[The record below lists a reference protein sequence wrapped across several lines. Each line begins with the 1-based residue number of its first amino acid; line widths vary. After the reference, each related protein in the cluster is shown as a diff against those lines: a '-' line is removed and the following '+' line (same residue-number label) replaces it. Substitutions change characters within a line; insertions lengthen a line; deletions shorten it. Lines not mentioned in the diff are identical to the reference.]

1 MRVRTRSTRSALLM
15 AGVLL
20 APMAIALGPA
30 GALPPPSPS
39 TEYTSIDGGGASEL
53 PVTSAD
59 GTRVVWVGRSM
70 AANGVYVVDRNSG
83 QTYHV
88 TSGMHFNPDISADGK
103 TLTYVEYGTNRSV
116 YVMDITSLASPG
128 APVLA
133 SQSTAGVPGDGLSDF
148 PSLNADGTVV
158 AFQSTASNLTPDTP
172 LPTSGGPTK
181 VYVRDLV
188 GGTTEMASVDNAG
201 VSQPG
206 NAIKPDL
213 SADGRY
219 VAFAGEA
226 DLSGPAPAPAAA
238 PAAEEEPTTTFQQ
251 IWVRDRTADTTVA
264 ASVDDNGVVGDAAAS
279 LLYGPS
285 ISADGN
291 QVAFES
297 DATNLVPADT
307 NGSTD
312 TFVHTMDTGA
322 TVRVSERTP
331 FDEFGAFHP
340 QSPTRLLDTRDGGVK
355 LGAGETLEVTVPAG
369 SAGVALNVAVTEG
382 TEGSY
387 LTVFPTGATQPTTAN
402 LNFAPG
408 QTTSNAVVA
417 KVGDADQVSI
427 FNAVGEVHVIVD
439 LNGTYDAASVAAGGG
454 FFSTQPTRVADTRD
468 GGVKLGAG
476 ETLEIPITGIP
487 TSAMA
492 VALNVAVT
500 EGTSGTFLTA
510 YPTGETLPP
519 TANLNAGPYETVS
532 NEVVIGLG
540 TDQKVS
546 IFNAV
551 GEIHVIV
558 DLNGW
563 FDSTL
568 SGGGLTSL
576 TPDRLLDTRTGD
588 GIPVGPGESRAFQ
601 VTGAG
606 GVPAMGVTA
615 VALNVAVTGGTAGS
629 YLTVYPTGKV
639 PPLAAN
645 LNFAPYQT
653 ISNQALV
660 QVGADGM
667 VSVYNAS
674 GDVHVIVD
682 VLGWYSGV
690 QVAEGGLG
698 PAISG
703 DGMHVAFESLSST
716 LTDGDVNGV
725 VDAFVRDLA
734 APLTERVS
742 VVDETDGGTEATG
755 TRVDGHTG
763 ETVPQKNGAD
773 VAITDDGNIVVFTS
787 NGDLAG
793 NRPVDTETG
802 GVSTEPGVFTRT
814 RS

>member
-1 MRVRTRSTRSALLM
+1 MRVATRSPRSALLM
-15 AGVLL
+15 VGVLVAPL
-20 APMAIALGPA
+20 AVAMAPA

-59 GTRVVWVGRSM
+59 GSRVVWVGRSM
-70 AANGVYVVDRNSG
+70 EANGVYVADRTSG

-103 TLTYVEYGTNRSV
+103 TLAYVEYGTNRSV

-128 APVLA
+128 SPVLA
-133 SQSTAGVPGDGLSDF
+133 SRSSAGVAGDGLSDF
-148 PSLNADGTVV
+148 PSLNADGTVI
-158 AFQSTASNLTPDTP
+158 AFQSTASNLTPETP

-188 GGTTEMASVDNAG
+188 AGTTEMASVDNAG
-201 VSQPG
+201 TAQPG

-226 DLSGPAPAPAAA
+226 DLSGPVPGA
-238 PAAEEEPTTTFQQ
+238 PAAEEEEPTTFQQ
-251 IWVRDRTADTTVA
+251 VWVRDRTDDTTTA
-264 ASVDDNGVVGDAAAS
+264 ASVDSTGVVGDAAAS
-279 LLYGPS
+279 MVYGPS
-285 ISADGN
+285 ISADGI

-307 NGSTD
+307 NASTD
-312 TFVHTMDTGA
+312 TFVHSMDTGA

-340 QSPTRLLDTRDGGVK
+340 MSPARLLDTRDAGVK

-382 TEGSY
+382 TLGSY
-387 LTVFPTGATQPTTAN
+387 LTVFPAGAERPTTAN

-427 FNAVGEVHVIVD
+427 YNALGEVHVIVD
-439 LNGTYDAASVAAGGG
+439 INGTYDAASVASGGG
-454 FFSTQPTRVADTRD
+454 FFGTQPTRVIDTRD
-468 GGVKLGAG
+468 SGVKLGAG

-487 TSAMA
+487 SSAMA

-500 EGTSGTFLTA
+500 EVSTGTYLTA
-510 YPTGETLPP
+510 FPTGEALPP

-546 IFNAV
+546 IYNAV
-551 GEIHVIV
+551 GEVHVIV

-568 SGGGLTSL
+568 PGGGLTSL

-588 GIPVGPGESRAFQ
+588 GIPVGPGQSREFQ

-606 GVPAMGVTA
+606 GVPAMGVTS
-615 VALNVAVTGGTAGS
+615 VALNVAVTEGTAGS

-645 LNFAPYQT
+645 LNFAPGQT
-653 ISNQALV
+653 TSNQVLV
-660 QVGADGM
+660 QVGADGK
-667 VSVYNAS
+667 VSVYNNS

-703 DGMHVAFESLSST
+703 DGQHVAFESLSST
-716 LTDGDVNGV
+716 LTEGDVNGV
-725 VDAFVRDLA
+725 LDAFVRDLA

-763 ETVPQKNGAD
+763 ETVPQKNGTD
-773 VAITDDGNIVVFTS
+773 VAITADGNIVVFTS